1 MEVDMLVELARPH
14 TFDFTIVLGLEGGRR
29 GRRARRG
36 RRHDGRDARR
46 WGRCVGAGSQVIDE
60 LDIFRSS

>member
-1 MEVDMLVELARPH
+1 MGADMLVKLARPH
-14 TFDFTIVLGLEGGRR
+14 ALDLTTVLALEGGRR

-46 WGRCVGAGSQVIDE
+46 WGRCVGLA
-60 LDIFRSS
+60 LK

>member
-1 MEVDMLVELARPH
+1 MEVDMLVELTRPH
-14 TFDFTIVLGLEGGRR
+14 AFDFTIVLALKGGWR

-60 LDIFRSS
+60 FDMSRSS